1 MMLQRFLAVWAD
13 MPTTHRQLAISSVL
27 MTFLLIW
34 AFVAPLDVVSNAIGE
49 VLPMTRV
56 KSVQHL
62 EGGTVT
68 EILVREGDGVEQ
80 DQPLVLL
87 DPVRADSEFEELTA
101 RLQSLN
107 IDRLRLEA
115 EIAGKATPGFSEQL
129 RQDNP
134 QRVIQAEE
142 TFRSR
147 KNRMEHDLQI
157 QKSLIEQRQQEAL
170 ELEARLHS
178 SRKSLELLRE
188 QVH

>member
-115 EIAGKATPGFSEQL
+115 EIAGKAAPGFSEQL
-129 RQDNP
+129 RQENP

-142 TFRSR
+142 TFDALGHFSSGGQLQPP
-147 KNRMEHDLQI
+147 RMALEAQSAGLE
-157 QKSLIEQRQQEAL
+157 LGFEFFEAL
-170 ELEARLHS
+170 FNGGDG
-178 SRKSLELLRE
+178 
-188 QVH
+188 